1 MMENHPI
8 TLVSDEAGVFFALYK
23 CVNMVSTYNSI
34 ILDGDKNEE
43 IIASGHL
50 RCDQTRFVENMTKH
64 IYPLHDSCTHL
75 SFPGSTSKNMTT
87 RGSDID
93 RIYFANVHSA
103 YTGFAYNK
111 FNRIDSNFQTT
122 NRNYSTLIHG
132 VENRSQCIRGLEEK
146 ESVSFTRNSTFPPL
160 KTSVMSSRNIL
171 SQNQIYDNSFSI
183 NSQRQTDESIE
194 ETGKKLLT
202 KIREFA
208 QADLSLNNLCVSI
221 ELRQHRHLSH
231 YEKCQTLIFHEVMRH
246 KHRKDTKDGFQ
257 NACAKFL
264 PVPYDTSFQ
273 KYHFCMKR
281 KKRLNPELVDI
292 FHLLPM
298 SLQSIIIK
306 RWGQEGKL
314 TDMMKQIIIRQDKTL
329 TVDLPQDISSWKKEH
344 TQVLADAV
352 FDELA
357 RVWKIL

>member
-1 MMENHPI
+1 MENYPI
-8 TLVSDEAGVFFALYK
+8 LLVSDRNEEFFALYK
-23 CVNMVSTYNSI
+23 CVNMVSTYNST
-34 ILDGDKNEE
+34 ILDGQKNEE

-50 RCDQTRFVENMTKH
+50 RCDQTRFIENMTKH

-93 RIYFANVHSA
+93 RIYFANVHAA
-103 YTGFAYNK
+103 YTGFTYGK
-111 FNRIDSNFQTT
+111 FNKIESSFQTT

-132 VENRSQCIRGLEEK
+132 VENRSQCIHGLEEK
-146 ESVSFTRNSTFPPL
+146 ESLSFTRNSTFPPL

-183 NSQRQTDESIE
+183 NSQRQTDESLE
-194 ETGKKLLT
+194 ETGRKLLT

-208 QADLSLNNLCVSI
+208 MADLSLNNICVSI

-246 KHRKDTKDGFQ
+246 KYRKDTKGAFQ
-257 NACAKFL
+257 AACSQFM
-264 PVPYDTSFQ
+264 PIPYDPSFQ
-273 KYHFCMKR
+273 KYHFCIKR

-292 FHLLPM
+292 FHLLPIA
-298 SLQSIIIK
+298 LQSVIIH
-306 RWGQEGKL
+306 RWGKEDKL
-314 TDMMKQIIIRQDKTL
+314 REMMKQIMVKQDKIL
-329 TVDLPQDISSWKKEH
+329 NVDLPQDISSWEEEH
-344 TQVLADAV
+344 TRVLADAV
-352 FDELA
+352 FQEL
-357 RVWKIL
+357 VKTWKIL

>member
-1 MMENHPI
+1 MENHPI
-8 TLVSDEAGVFFALYK
+8 TLVSDEAEEFFALYK
-23 CVNMVSTYNSI
+23 CVNMVSTHNSNV
-34 ILDGDKNEE
+34 LDGRNNEE
-43 IIASGHL
+43 VIASGHL

-75 SFPGSTSKNMTT
+75 SFPGSISKNMTT

-93 RIYFANVHSA
+93 RIYFASIHSA

-111 FNRIDSNFQTT
+111 LNKVDSNFETT

-132 VENRSQCIRGLEEK
+132 VENRGQCIHGLEEK
-146 ESVSFTRNSTFPPL
+146 ESLSFTRNSTFPPL
-160 KTSVMSSRNIL
+160 KTSVMSSHNIL

-183 NSQRQTDESIE
+183 NSQRQTDESLE
-194 ETGKKLLT
+194 ETGKKILT

-208 QADLSLNNLCVSI
+208 QADLSLNNLCVSL

-246 KHRKDTKDGFQ
+246 KYQKQANDSFQ
-257 NACAKFL
+257 QACAKFL

-281 KKRLNPELVDI
+281 KKRLNPELVNI

-298 SLQSIIIK
+298 SLQSIIIN

-314 TDMMKQIIIRQDKTL
+314 KEMMKQIIINQDKIL
-329 TVDLPQDISSWKKEH
+329 NVDLPHEISSWEEEQTH
-344 TQVLADAV
+344 ILADAV
-352 FDELA
+352 CDELA
-357 RVWKIL
+357 KGWKE